1 MLRMRSVGVY
11 AIAVI
16 TALGF
21 SIGAKAD
28 WTMMMQVMSAG
39 TGCSWMLLA
48 K

>member
-1 MLRMRSVGVY
+1 MLRIRPVGVY

-21 SIGAKAD
+21 SIGAEAD

-39 TGCSWMLLA
+39 TGCSWVLLA

>member
-1 MLRMRSVGVY
+1 MLRIGSVGVC
-11 AIAVI
+11 AIAVV

-28 WTMMMQVMSAG
+28 WMMMMQVMSAG
-39 TGCSWMLLA
+39 TGCSWVLLA